1 MHWFCAFVYIALTL
15 IVQLEDAHAPLRRGA
30 IVDGQRVGGT
40 ADHLSFHQQRVIGQ
54 DQQGASLICAS
65 DRQLFTLREIHTLHL
80 STQARRWNERQIPP
94 TLPSALKM
102 DHSSF
107 CLGSF
112 RFI

>member
-1 MHWFCAFVYIALTL
+1 MYIALTL

-30 IVDGQRVGGT
+30 VVDGQRVGGT

-65 DRQLFTLREIHTLHL
+65 DGQLFTLREIHTLHL
-80 STQARRWNERQIPP
+80 STQARRRWNERQIPP

-102 DHSSF
+102 YHSSYS
-107 CLGSF
+107 LGSF
-112 RFI
+112 LFI